1 MNSNKA
7 LASSIL
13 ELQELITEL
22 GERALTETDEAE
34 RKRITD
40 NLSELWKLNR
50 ERAKRLNGNN
60 NSGPSDSG
68 TKPNTN

>member
-22 GERALTETDEAE
+22 GEKALTETNEAE

-60 NSGPSDSG
+60 DTRPGNSG

>member
-13 ELQELITEL
+13 ELQELINEL
-22 GERALTETDEAE
+22 GQAALTEPNEEE

-40 NLSELWKLNR
+40 NLQALWQLNR
-50 ERAKRLNGNN
+50 ERARRLNGNN
-60 NSGPSDSG
+60 DTGPGNSG
-68 TKPNTN
+68 TKPTTN

>member
-13 ELQELITEL
+13 ELQELINEL
-22 GERALTETDEAE
+22 GQAALTEPNEEE

-40 NLSELWKLNR
+40 NLQALWQLNR
-50 ERAKRLNGNN
+50 ERARRLNGNN
-60 NSGPSDSG
+60 DTGPGNSGA
-68 TKPNTN
+68 KPTTN